1 MSAVWTVVV
10 GAVGFILGRIYAQSE
25 AILAEKRRVYEE
37 FLLNCP
43 RPNQA
48 YSNLSDEEYSRLH
61 EAMEKASSAMML
73 YAAPPVALAMSIYLE
88 EFEKAANELDPESGA
103 LHPVFKR
110 LAKAHNDLILE
121 MRRDGLA
128 WSVFGYKGKSRL
140 PADALEQAKKKSL
153 E

>member
-1 MSAVWTVVV
+1 MSEIWAVVI
-10 GAVGFILGRIYAQSE
+10 GAVAFVLGRIYSQSE
-25 AILAEKRRVYEE
+25 AILVEKRRVYEQ

-48 YSNLSDEEYSRLH
+48 YSNFTDDEYLRLH
-61 EAMEKASSAMML
+61 ETMEKSSNAVAL
-73 YAAPPVALAMSIYLE
+73 YAAPPVMLAISVYLE
-88 EFEKAANELDPESGA
+88 EFEKAANELDLESEA
-103 LHPVFKR
+103 LHPAFKR

-140 PADALEQAKKKSL
+140 PPDALEQAKKKSL